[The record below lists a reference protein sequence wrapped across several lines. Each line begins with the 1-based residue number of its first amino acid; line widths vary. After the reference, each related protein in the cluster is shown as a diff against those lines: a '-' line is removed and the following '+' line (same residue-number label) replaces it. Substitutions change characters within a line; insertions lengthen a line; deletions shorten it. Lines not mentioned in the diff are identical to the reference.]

1 MLKRYVGK
9 KLEYLRNYSSPH
21 IYAEYSIKK
30 ILIWKIGVI
39 RRVVG
44 DIRSNY
50 RYLHVNLKKR
60 NKSHKLKT
68 AKPAL
73 ICATGPSLN
82 NLNINFFKDFKK
94 FGDIFSI
101 NYFPFT
107 KIGKQLEIDYQV
119 LLDVDFFKEL
129 PIDNVDKKFRKWLK
143 NEFRGKIITQI
154 GVKNNY
160 DNELISIR
168 GLTAPSFTNSI
179 NPMKLLVGFPPYSTF
194 YAISTAIWLGYSPIY
209 IVGLDANQ
217 HKFIYIEEDG
227 VKLSDNHS
235 DNFYPNLKYWSG
247 RREVTSVLSS
257 NAYVIEKL
265 KLFKNF
271 PVFIVG
277 RDSHVDTLPRI
288 SPNKVIVKHR

>member
-1 MLKRYVGK
+1 MGK
-9 KLEYLRNYSSPH
+9 SYFSKKIEFFNHYSRPH
-21 IYAEYSIKK
+21 TYAEYSIKK
-30 ILIWKIGVI
+30 ILVWKIGVV
-39 RRVVG
+39 RRLVG
-44 DIRSNY
+44 DARSNY
-50 RYLHVNLKKR
+50 RYLHVNLKKL
-60 NKSHKLKT
+60 NKVHKLKV

-82 NLNINFFKDFKK
+82 NLNIKFFKDFKK

-107 KIGKQLEIDYQV
+107 TLGKQLDIDYQV
-119 LLDVDFFKEL
+119 ILDVDFFKEL
-129 PIDNVDKKFRKWLK
+129 PIDNVEKNFRIWLR
-143 NEFRGKIITQI
+143 NVFRGKIITQI
-154 GVKNNY
+154 GAKCDY
-160 DNELISIR
+160 DNKLISIR
-168 GLTAPSFTNSI
+168 GLTAPSFTNAI
-179 NPMKLLVGFPPYSTF
+179 DPMKFFVGFPPYSTF

-217 HKFIYIEEDG
+217 HKFIDVKENG
-227 VKLSDNHS
+227 VTLSDNHS
-235 DNFYPNLKYWSG
+235 DKFYPNLKFWSG

-277 RDSHVDTLPRI
+277 RGSHVDTLPKV
-288 SPNKVIVKHR
+288 SPSEVIIKHR